1 MNGDGTINDYDRVVI
16 GNPNPV
22 HTGGFNNN
30 FTYQSMRWGTVSLN
44 IFLQWSYGNDVF
56 NANRLVFEGNG
67 LSATG
72 LNQYASYADRWT
84 PENPSNTLFST
95 KGGGPQGYI
104 SDRTLE
110 DGSFLRLKTLEL
122 SYGFPQRLLRKA
134 KVFRSISV
142 NFAAQNLFTWTNYS
156 GLDPEVST
164 MNSVLTPGFDFCAYP
179 RARVFTFG
187 FRLRF

>member
-67 LSATG
+67 LFCHGT
-72 LNQYASYADRWT
+72 Q
-84 PENPSNTLFST
+84 PVC
-95 KGGGPQGYI
+95 
-104 SDRTLE
+104 
-110 DGSFLRLKTLEL
+110 FL
-122 SYGFPQRLLRKA
+122 
-134 KVFRSISV
+134 
-142 NFAAQNLFTWTNYS
+142 
-156 GLDPEVST
+156 
-164 MNSVLTPGFDFCAYP
+164 C
-179 RARVFTFG
+179 
-187 FRLRF
+187 